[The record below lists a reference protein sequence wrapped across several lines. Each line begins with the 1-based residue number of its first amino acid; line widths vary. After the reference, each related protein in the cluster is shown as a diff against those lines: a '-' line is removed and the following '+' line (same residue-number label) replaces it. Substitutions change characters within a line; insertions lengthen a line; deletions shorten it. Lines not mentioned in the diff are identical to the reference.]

1 MHTNTLTTPVA
12 RRSAGVGSFNLF
24 GALRRWLTY
33 RETVGELRKL
43 SPRQLRDI
51 GVEAD
56 VEEFAWKLS
65 NR

>member
-1 MHTNTLTTPVA
+1 MHTDTLTTPIA
-12 RRSAGVGSFNLF
+12 RGSADAGFF
-24 GALRRWLTY
+24 GFIGGIRRWLTY

-56 VEEFAWKLS
+56 VEEFAWKLA